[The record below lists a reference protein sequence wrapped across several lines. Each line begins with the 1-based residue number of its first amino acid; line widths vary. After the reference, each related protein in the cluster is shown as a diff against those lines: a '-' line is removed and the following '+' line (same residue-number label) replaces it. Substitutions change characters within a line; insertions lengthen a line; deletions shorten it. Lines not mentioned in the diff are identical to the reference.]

1 VVRTA
6 RYLLMAFFVLAL
18 GVPGQAQGPAMAK
31 VTGWAA
37 DALSVPVFRHDG
49 SPLARADLRGE
60 AVAGLREWLPDY
72 DLVKLTRDARDD
84 RWVQARYLKL
94 VFCDRSNNGPEV
106 VVGGRAQ
113 NNRAMSF
120 GSGGS
125 CGP

>member
-1 VVRTA
+1 LTA
-6 RYLLMAFFVLAL
+6 LCGLAL
-18 GVPGQAQGPAMAK
+18 CAPGQAQGPAMAK

-37 DALSVPVFRHDG
+37 DASSVPVFRHDG
-49 SPLARADLRGE
+49 SPLARQDLRGQ

-72 DLVKLTRDARDD
+72 DLVKITGDARDD

-94 VFCDRSNNGPEV
+94 VFCDRSNKAPEV
-106 VVGGRAQ
+106 AVGGRAQ

-120 GSGGS
+120 GSGGA